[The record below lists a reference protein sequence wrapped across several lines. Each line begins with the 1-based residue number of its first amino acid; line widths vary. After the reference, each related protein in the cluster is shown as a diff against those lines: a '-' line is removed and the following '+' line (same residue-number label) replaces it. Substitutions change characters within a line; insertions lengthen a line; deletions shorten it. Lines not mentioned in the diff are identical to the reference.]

1 MNLLLFLLLFLA
13 SGVALVLGLVARD
26 RRVAIEEAD
35 QRFDEEV
42 HPLVRGEVNAVI
54 EDIMKNLRKVL

>member
-1 MNLLLFLLLFLA
+1 LNLLLFLLLFLA
-13 SGVALVLGLVARD
+13 SGVALVLGLVSRN